1 MRRALTD
8 QPHYTKKYA
17 HAAPIGRLGNRLLA
31 AAYFGLTTA
40 AIPSGPTLFL
50 HLSWHTLTTS
60 RGVDGAVERLH
71 GRELELRARVAAV
84 ENATLKNARVVG
96 GSERLA
102 RPLHLRT
109 QNALSLALYG
119 SDDEAA
125 RVTEPNTV
133 FALLLDRP
141 AITCIEDGKLTL
153 RVEALDAAVD
163 RRRQE
168 ALVAV
173 FNKLALRCCGCAR
186 AMRRRGTDG
195 DRGECRIPGNAVE
208 NCARERSRR
217 EGGITLG

>member
-1 MRRALTD
+1 MRRALTY
-8 QPHYTKKYA
+8 QPDYTKKYA
-17 HAAPIGRLGNRLLA
+17 HAAPIARLGNRLLA

-71 GRELELRARVAAV
+71 GRELEMRARVAAV

-102 RPLHLRT
+102 RPLDLLT

-119 SDDEAA
+119 SDDEAV
-125 RVTEPNTV
+125 RVMEPNTV

-141 AITCIEDGKLTL
+141 AITRIEDGRLTL
-153 RVEALDAAVD
+153 WVEALDAAVD

-186 AMRRRGTDG
+186 ATRRRGTDG
-195 DRGECRIPGNAVE
+195 YRGEVRIPGNAVE
-208 NCARERSRR
+208 TCSRERSRR
-217 EGGITLG
+217 EVGITLG